1 MYGNVMIINY
11 LRGKRLFDL
20 QWRKRTATAGDAQA
34 YWNSTGLIS
43 KLPGSIKSSLS
54 SSLFLLLDE
63 KFFLFDIV
71 IDLLKSMFIETDWE
85 PIRRERTDI
94 RRIPAAMAY
103 WPVTWMHRHRLP
115 AFQLT
120 QL

>member
-1 MYGNVMIINY
+1 MIINY
-11 LRGKRLFDL
+11 LRGRRLFDL

-63 KFFLFDIV
+63 KFFCLTLSSICLLKQIGSRSDGNVRTYDVFQQQWRTGRSRGCSDIV
-71 IDLLKSMFIETDWE
+71 S
-85 PIRRERTDI
+85 
-94 RRIPAAMAY
+94 
-103 WPVTWMHRHRLP
+103 RHSS
-115 AFQLT
+115 
-120 QL
+120 